1 MTKVFKK
8 RATMGAVAL
17 ALSSTLM
24 LPAWAEEQIE
34 EVVVTGS
41 YIKGSSEDAE
51 LPIDVI
57 TNADLVKMGSPSI
70 IEMVRTLGVTAAN
83 LGETNQFTTSGA
95 ANEGVATVN
104 LRGLG
109 ASRTL
114 VLING
119 RRHVATEQ
127 SGLDLSAFPMN
138 AIGRVEI
145 LKDGAAAVYGSD
157 AIGGVVNFFTREG
170 FEGLEIGGSFQD
182 VDGSDGD
189 WNVNALFGTAGDNWN
204 WSIAGEY
211 GERGELPIKAREWAL
226 VQTDRNNPGGWSGI
240 SNPGTNVLFVPV
252 PAGQSVDVNVTDSAG
267 VVTTQTLQTV
277 AKSNTK
283 AFADP
288 QCQALG
294 AFRNYE
300 KSCGFNYGWYDNL
313 IEKTEQTKLF
323 TEFNYDLSDN
333 HHLHIEALYADVD
346 LPEWKTSPSYPP
358 QSLYGPDR
366 VIPVTHPGWVDFDSF
381 YGITDAGGLA
391 AITEA
396 NAIAALD
403 VSGLAAGSTVTGIVG
418 GAAAAAALAGNPTI
432 FNVNRAMG
440 VGGRYNEG
448 VPENARRRTETTRFV
463 IGLDGQ
469 LFNNE
474 LDYDVSVAYSKR
486 EREVGG
492 NDMYVERM
500 GLALKGFGGPN
511 CQLPA
516 TVANADGTFSLA
528 DPVAAAA
535 AAGTN
540 GCEYYNPFSRAIAK
554 SFVNGATNADYNPAV
569 ANSKDL
575 LRWLIGARD
584 WNVTNELLVFQAVF
598 SGETNWDLGAGNIG
612 YAVGA
617 QTRNEQYE
625 SLFNDI
631 SNRAVNPC
639 PYTLPFSA
647 ALGLVAA
654 DQLTPDCSSPTGVAA
669 FLAASDESSTER
681 TVYGVFGELAI
692 PLTDDIDIQ
701 AALRF
706 EDYGGN
712 VGSTLDPKIAASWR
726 VTDEFSLRGSA
737 STTFRGPPQSIL
749 SGTGTALSFVGAAN
763 AFKAV
768 DTVGNP
774 NMGSESA
781 LSTNFGAIYDN
792 GALRASVDWWSFT
805 FEDSFQTESFNS
817 ILGAYSANGCLG
829 SGGVPLD
836 NATCNEL
843 RTHIFPVAA
852 HTALS
857 RVERIVVNY
866 INGEEIRTSGI
877 DFQVGYEFGE
887 ILGGAVRADL
897 DGSYVLEYDID
908 DQLDIS
914 GNIVLA
920 AGEELVGK
928 LNYNRGSAFTSKPEL
943 KTNLTVSYTTDDHY
957 ASLITRYIG
966 SYKDEGAP
974 AYLPWL
980 ATVDA
985 QTTFDAHYNYQGIEG
1000 LTLSL
1005 SVVNIAD
1012 EDPPEARGDL
1022 AYDPFTH
1029 NAFGR
1034 LVKVGVNYVVP
1045 L

>member
-211 GERGELPIKAREWAL
+211 GERGELPIKARDWAL

-300 KSCGFNYGWYDNL
+300 QSCGFNYGWYDNL

-346 LPEWKTSPSYPP
+346 LPEWKLLPP
-358 QSLYGPDR
+358 IRLS
-366 VIPVTHPGWVDFDSF
+366 HC
-381 YGITDAGGLA
+381 
-391 AITEA
+391 
-396 NAIAALD
+396 
-403 VSGLAAGSTVTGIVG
+403 
-418 GAAAAAALAGNPTI
+418 
-432 FNVNRAMG
+432 M
-440 VGGRYNEG
+440 
-448 VPENARRRTETTRFV
+448 AR
-463 IGLDGQ
+463 
-469 LFNNE
+469 
-474 LDYDVSVAYSKR
+474 
-486 EREVGG
+486 
-492 NDMYVERM
+492 
-500 GLALKGFGGPN
+500 
-511 CQLPA
+511 
-516 TVANADGTFSLA
+516 
-528 DPVAAAA
+528 
-535 AAGTN
+535 
-540 GCEYYNPFSRAIAK
+540 
-554 SFVNGATNADYNPAV
+554 
-569 ANSKDL
+569 
-575 LRWLIGARD
+575 
-584 WNVTNELLVFQAVF
+584 
-598 SGETNWDLGAGNIG
+598 
-612 YAVGA
+612 
-617 QTRNEQYE
+617 
-625 SLFNDI
+625 
-631 SNRAVNPC
+631 
-639 PYTLPFSA
+639 
-647 ALGLVAA
+647 
-654 DQLTPDCSSPTGVAA
+654 
-669 FLAASDESSTER
+669 
-681 TVYGVFGELAI
+681 
-692 PLTDDIDIQ
+692 
-701 AALRF
+701 
-706 EDYGGN
+706 
-712 VGSTLDPKIAASWR
+712 
-726 VTDEFSLRGSA
+726 
-737 STTFRGPPQSIL
+737 
-749 SGTGTALSFVGAAN
+749 TA
-763 AFKAV
+763 
-768 DTVGNP
+768 
-774 NMGSESA
+774 
-781 LSTNFGAIYDN
+781 
-792 GALRASVDWWSFT
+792 
-805 FEDSFQTESFNS
+805 
-817 ILGAYSANGCLG
+817 
-829 SGGVPLD
+829 
-836 NATCNEL
+836 
-843 RTHIFPVAA
+843 
-852 HTALS
+852 
-857 RVERIVVNY
+857 
-866 INGEEIRTSGI
+866 
-877 DFQVGYEFGE
+877 
-887 ILGGAVRADL
+887 
-897 DGSYVLEYDID
+897 
-908 DQLDIS
+908 
-914 GNIVLA
+914 
-920 AGEELVGK
+920 
-928 LNYNRGSAFTSKPEL
+928 
-943 KTNLTVSYTTDDHY
+943 
-957 ASLITRYIG
+957 
-966 SYKDEGAP
+966 
-974 AYLPWL
+974 
-980 ATVDA
+980 
-985 QTTFDAHYNYQGIEG
+985 
-1000 LTLSL
+1000 
-1005 SVVNIAD
+1005 
-1012 EDPPEARGDL
+1012 
-1022 AYDPFTH
+1022 
-1029 NAFGR
+1029 
-1034 LVKVGVNYVVP
+1034 
-1045 L
+1045 